1 MIRNKFLF
9 YFLSI
14 TWGCIMTVIGT
25 IVALALI
32 IANHKPKKWGYC
44 WYFEVGKGNWGGME
58 LGPFFLCNKNPSER
72 IKNHESGHAHQNCI
86 LGPLMPFLVCIP
98 SAIRYWL
105 RKFPNGKPKSIFTA
119 LVYDALIL
127 LGGALMIISGF
138 VGLWM
143 FILGIVIVVYDII
156 ILIWLLYKE
165 IPQYDAGYVEYD
177 AVWFEKNATDTG
189 FKFIGWYN
197 TK

>member
-14 TWGCIMTVIGT
+14 TWGCIMTLIGA

-32 IANHKPKKWGYC
+32 ITGHKPKKWGYC
-44 WYFEVGKGNWGGME
+44 WYFEVGKSNWGGME

-72 IKNHESGHAHQNCI
+72 IKNHEHGHGHQNCI
-86 LGPLMPFLVCIP
+86 LGPLMPFIVCIP
-98 SAIRYWL
+98 SAVRYWL
-105 RKFPNGKPKSIFTA
+105 REFKDKNSKMFFASLIYGAFILVGAILMA
-119 LVYDALIL
+119 LAIL
-127 LGGALMIISGF
+127 

-143 FILGIVIVVYDII
+143 FILGIALVVYGII
-156 ILIWLLYKE
+156 IQTWLLYKE
-165 IPQYDAGYVEYD
+165 IPQYDIGYVEYD
-177 AVWFEKNATDTG
+177 AIWFEKNATNTG
-189 FKFIGWYN
+189 FKFIEWYN